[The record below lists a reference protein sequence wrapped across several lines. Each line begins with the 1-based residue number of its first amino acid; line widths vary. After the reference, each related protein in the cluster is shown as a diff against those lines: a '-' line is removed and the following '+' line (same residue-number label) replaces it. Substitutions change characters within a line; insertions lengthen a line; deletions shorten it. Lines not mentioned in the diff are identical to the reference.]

1 MSTSHNE
8 HHQEEEEEAWNVE
21 FHSTPKEEVQH
32 VKETGIKDSE
42 KENVKKGYE
51 VTLSE
56 SMLDDVLLEGY

>member
-1 MSTSHNE
+1 M
-8 HHQEEEEEAWNVE
+8 E

-32 VKETGIKDSE
+32 VKETGIKDSV